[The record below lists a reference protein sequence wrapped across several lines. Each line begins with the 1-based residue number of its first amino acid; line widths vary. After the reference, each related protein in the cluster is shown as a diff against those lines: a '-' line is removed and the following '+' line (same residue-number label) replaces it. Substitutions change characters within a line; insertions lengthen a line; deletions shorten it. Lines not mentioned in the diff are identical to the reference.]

1 MSDPFSVASGAAG
14 IISLGFTIAQ
24 GLFQIAGDI
33 GSAGQEIR
41 IYAEEINAFS
51 KLLRCV
57 KTELESSTDVSLDL
71 QSLVKDVT
79 DICDRVLT
87 PLDRLQNTLKPLL
100 VRFKTSPG
108 KIRQLGVRLQWVF
121 TSKDKLLFYREALKG
136 QYQILDTVLD
146 VMILQTTRDRSSQN
160 IQ

>member
-24 GLFQIAGDI
+24 GLFQIAGGI

>member
-14 IISLGFTIAQ
+14 IISLGFTIAH

-87 PLDRLQNTLKPLL
+87 PLDRL
-100 VRFKTSPG
+100 R
-108 KIRQLGVRLQWVF
+108 IR
-121 TSKDKLLFYREALKG
+121 
-136 QYQILDTVLD
+136 
-146 VMILQTTRDRSSQN
+146 
-160 IQ
+160 